1 MTDPALPPRIAPL
14 AEPLPPAVAERLAR
28 LLPAGMPAP
37 QLFLT
42 VARNAGLFV
51 HLVDSGWLGP
61 TGLLDRR
68 ELPPVLREAVIL
80 RCCVAAG
87 NDYEFNLHV
96 QTISE
101 RMGLTPGQ
109 IDDLRR
115 PVPSP
120 QLWPADLLAA
130 LALVD
135 GLVRRHEVDDTTFRA
150 AGAHFDEATLIDITH
165 LTGLYLGVALMVA
178 LARPRFDRY
187 RPGPPSTTRQP
198 ASPPLG

>member
-1 MTDPALPPRIAPL
+1 MTDPQPRISPL
-14 AEPLPPAVAERLAR
+14 AEPLPAAVAERLAR
-28 LLPAGMPAP
+28 LLPPGMPAP
-37 QLFLT
+37 QLFLS
-42 VARNAGLFV
+42 VANNTGLFA

-68 ELPPVLREAVIL
+68 VLPKPLREAVIL

-101 RMGLTPGQ
+101 AMGLKPAQ

-115 PVPSP
+115 AEPSP
-120 QLWPADLLAA
+120 ALWSPELIAA
-130 LALVD
+130 LRLVD
-135 GLVRRHEVDDTTFRA
+135 GLVKRHAVDDTTFA
-150 AGAHFDEATLIDITH
+150 AARAHFDEPTLIELTQ

-178 LARPRFDRY
+178 LVRPRFDRY
-187 RPGPPSTTRQP
+187 RDGPPSTTRQP
-198 ASPPLG
+198 AAGPLG